1 MFRYFLNRLQNYKK
15 YFIYANFSLQFRLFC
30 HYLHKK
36 RQFSTILFKVR
47 T

>member
-1 MFRYFLNRLQNYKK
+1 MQPTVYT
-15 YFIYANFSLQFRLFC
+15 FRLFC

-36 RQFSTILFKVR
+36 RQFSAILFKVR